1 MRSVWY
7 GPSIFIDGADAEL
20 LKEGETVTFI
30 NWGNL
35 VIQKINK
42 LVSYSY
48 LASKLLG
55 LSKS

>member
-1 MRSVWY
+1 MWY

-42 LVSYSY
+42 LVSYLY
-48 LASKLLG
+48 IASKLLG
-55 LSKS
+55 LSQS